1 VPTTVASASLRKEG
15 FALDTLKGLVAL
27 LMIPLFVL
35 NALGGV
41 VAAIWL
47 AILGEWGTIGIG
59 LAVLVVGP
67 FAIGLLL
74 LPQMLFAGI
83 GSFWQSSRSAMLI
96 TMILSN
102 IYTSVLL
109 GFCCLYVL
117 AFFVSNATSASLT
130 PSLLWAYAVGTGPWA
145 YLLSK
150 EPDSSV
156 GSTIAT
162 FFADLAFLVVI
173 GLFLFAR
180 EQASYAVA
188 IFSGMLGLSCLI
200 QIGVGWSLLRSG
212 EYE

>member
-1 VPTTVASASLRKEG
+1 
-15 FALDTLKGLVAL
+15 
-27 LMIPLFVL
+27 
-35 NALGGV
+35 
-41 VAAIWL
+41 
-47 AILGEWGTIGIG
+47 
-59 LAVLVVGP
+59 
-67 FAIGLLL
+67 
-74 LPQMLFAGI
+74 
-83 GSFWQSSRSAMLI
+83 MLI

-102 IYTSVLL
+102 IYTNVVM
-109 GFCCLYVL
+109 GFCCLFVL
-117 AFFVSNATSASLT
+117 AYFVSNATSASLT

-173 GLFLFAR
+173 GLILFTR
-180 EQASYAVA
+180 EQASLAVE
-188 IFSGMLGLSCLI
+188 IFSGMLGISCLI